1 MKGMNDLVR
10 QAQVMQKKIA
20 KIQEELAEKI
30 VEATSGGGMVTVT
43 ATGSQEIKSVK
54 IDPAVVD
61 PNDVTLLEDLV
72 LAAVNE
78 AQKKARDMMESEMG
92 AVTGGFKMPGLMGF

>member
-10 QAQVMQKKIA
+10 QAQVMQKKIT
-20 KIQEELAEKI
+20 KIQEELSERI

-54 IDPAVVD
+54 IDPSVVD
-61 PNDVTLLEDLV
+61 PNDVPMLEDLI
-72 LAAVNE
+72 LAAVAE
-78 AQKKARDMMESEMG
+78 AQKKAREMMETEMST
-92 AVTGGFKMPGLMGF
+92 VTGGFKVPGLMGF